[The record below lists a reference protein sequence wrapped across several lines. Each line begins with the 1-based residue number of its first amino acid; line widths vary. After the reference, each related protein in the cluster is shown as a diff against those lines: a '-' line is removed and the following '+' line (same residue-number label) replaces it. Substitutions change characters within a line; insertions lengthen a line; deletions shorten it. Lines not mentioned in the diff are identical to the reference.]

1 MLRNWAHCFLLSLC
15 LVACSPQVPKFNAT
29 DVTGADWGKN
39 FHLTDAS
46 GKPRQLADF
55 KGKAVVLFFGY
66 TQCPDVCPTAMTKLS
81 QVMKLLGDDAERLQV
96 IFVTVDPERDTPELL
111 AQYVPA
117 FDKRFI
123 GLYGNLE
130 ATAATAKDFKVFY
143 QKQSGSAPNYYTVD
157 HTSGLYVYDPLGR
170 LRLFVR
176 DGEAPE
182 KVAADLKILLAGK

>member
-1 MLRNWAHCFLLSLC
+1 MLRGWFQLLLLLLC
-15 LVACSPQVPKFNAT
+15 VVGCTPQAPKFNAT
-29 DVTGADWGKN
+29 DVTNANWGQD

-46 GKPRQLADF
+46 GKSRQLADF

-66 TQCPDVCPTAMTKLS
+66 TQCPDICPTAMTKLS

-123 GLYGNLE
+123 GLYGDLE
-130 ATAATAKDFKVFY
+130 TTASTAKNFKVFY
-143 QKQSGSAPNYYTVD
+143 QKQLGSAPGRYTMD
-157 HTSGLYVYDPLGR
+157 HSSGLYVYDPQGR

-176 DGEAPE
+176 DGELPE
-182 KVAADLKILLAGK
+182 KIAADLKVLLAGK